1 MELPVRISEKDRIFL
16 ANFALSADLSVRDL
30 AKRCKMSESTVR
42 YTRDSLLDR
51 GLIKPVYHIDMFSLG
66 YIDFTAF
73 LNRGAESSSGRTR
86 LEQKMISHPRV
97 TALYKMGGGCQYM
110 VWLQVKKLFE
120 IEELFALIRPNESG
134 ANFEKSIRLALD
146 WTVFTPNYLAPKHS
160 KRSSIAVSAQ
170 ASLATIDDVDE
181 KLLQG
186 LSKHPEMSLTSLART
201 IQMNPNT
208 LIYRFDKLKERGI
221 VRGLTY
227 ILQIDKLGIQTYRV
241 LLVDRGL
248 SSEQKKLLRKKFEA
262 CPNVVAA
269 ILCTGNWDY
278 ELRFEAEASQDLD
291 NFCQDLYDTFGS
303 AIDSIKTIQQF
314 KILKRL
320 GHPTQ

>member
-1 MELPVRISEKDRIFL
+1 MELPARISEKDRIFL
-16 ANFALSADLSVRDL
+16 ANFALGAELSVRDL
-30 AKRCKMSESTVR
+30 AKRCEMSESTVR

-66 YIDFTAF
+66 YIDCTAF
-73 LNRGAESSSGRTR
+73 INRGVESSSSRR
-86 LEQKMISHPRV
+86 RVEQKMISHPRV
-97 TALYKMGGGCQYM
+97 MALFQMGGGCQYM

-120 IEELFALIRPNESG
+120 IEDLFALIRPDKSG
-134 ANFEKSIRLALD
+134 ATFEKSIRLALD

-160 KRSSIAVSAQ
+160 KRSSISVSAQ

-181 KLLQG
+181 KILQG
-186 LSKHPEMSLTSLART
+186 LSRHPEMSLATLART
-201 IQMNPNT
+201 IQINPNT
-208 LIYRFDKLKERGI
+208 LIYRVDKLKERGI
-221 VRGLTY
+221 IRGLTY

-248 SSEQKKLLRKKFEA
+248 SSEQKNLLRNKFEA

-269 ILCTGNWDY
+269 LLCTGNWDY
-278 ELRFEAEASQDLD
+278 ELRFEAETSQDLD
-291 NFCQDLYDTFGS
+291 SFCQDLYDTFGT

-320 GHPTQ
+320 AHPTQ